1 MWILRLEGIDIIC
14 RWVRRQRGREDTTSE
29 SVMHGGCVRSEVLK
43 GGITLVLTLVPTAVI
58 STYWMMC
65 GELGFINNSWFVSSP
80 EPERRASLRHE
91 PIKTTVQSPR
101 GPPERLQTS
110 YIQIIQYGV
119 LFFKRQNHYYLTL
132 SLFCFLPFLH
142 VTLVFIQPA
151 QNKWCQYLL
160 SYLPTSC
167 DYVQEQFKAI
177 KGSTYVTLS
186 RAHSAQLIK
195 R

>member
-1 MWILRLEGIDIIC
+1 MKDSHRRVTFHRKEKEVWVSWMWILRLEGIDIIC

-43 GGITLVLTLVPTAVI
+43 GGITLVLTSVPTAVI

-110 YIQIIQYGV
+110 YIQIIQYRV
-119 LFFKRQNHYYLTL
+119 LFLKAK
-132 SLFCFLPFLH
+132 SLLLNIIFVLFSSVFTCHTCF
-142 VTLVFIQPA
+142 
-151 QNKWCQYLL
+151 Y
-160 SYLPTSC
+160 
-167 DYVQEQFKAI
+167 
-177 KGSTYVTLS
+177 STCTE
-186 RAHSAQLIK
+186 
-195 R
+195 